1 MRGRVVSLTER
12 WGSDPLWC
20 EEYGYGIGS
29 PGGIYLLKYRSSGVL
44 EFGERRQDFL
54 HQLYW
59 APGGVLTARHGVS
72 VRFVGEGEA
81 FWAHRAVSHEV
92 RVTGGDLVYRVCLR
106 EVPPALAGLRAGA
119 VSVDPEAGRLLR
131 AIARPGYEERRALE
145 ARGRILA
152 GLGLFVEEVPGRPVT
167 GAGLAATVARA
178 LAHDPGDD
186 TRLDEWA
193 ARLHTSVTT
202 LQRDFRREFG
212 TSYRRYR
219 TQLRLRAARVLLQT
233 EPVTR
238 VARRV
243 GYASP
248 SAFVAA
254 YGKEFGHTPGGR
266 RR

>member
-1 MRGRVVSLTER
+1 MSLTER
-12 WGSDPLWC
+12 YGSDPLWC

-29 PGGIYLLKYRSSGVL
+29 PGGIYVLKYRSAGVL

-59 APGGVLTARHGVS
+59 APGGVLTARHGLS
-72 VRFVGEGEA
+72 VGFVGDGEA
-81 FWAHRAVSHEV
+81 FWAQRAVSHEV

-106 EVPPALAGLRAGA
+106 EAPPALVGLRAGA
-119 VSVDPEAGRLLR
+119 VAVDAEAGRLLR
-131 AIARPGYEERRALE
+131 AIARPGHDEERALRAR
-145 ARGRILA
+145 ARILA
-152 GLGLFVEEVPGRPVT
+152 GLGASSARDLPGHHPS

-186 TRLDEWA
+186 TPLAEWA
-193 ARLHTSVTT
+193 RRLHTSVTT

-219 TQLRLRAARVLLQT
+219 TQVRLRAARVLLQT

-243 GYASP
+243 GYASA

-266 RR
+266 RRR

>member
-1 MRGRVVSLTER
+1 MSLTER
-12 WGSDPLWC
+12 FGGDPLWC
-20 EEYGYGIGS
+20 EEYGYGIGT
-29 PGGIYLLKYRSSGVL
+29 PGGIYLLKYRSAGVL

-59 APGGVLTARHGVS
+59 APGGVLTARHGLS

-81 FWAHRAVSHEV
+81 FWVHRAVSHEV

-119 VSVDPEAGRLLR
+119 VAVDAEAGRLLR
-131 AIARPGYEERRALE
+131 TIARPGHDERRALE
-145 ARGRILA
+145 ARARILA
-152 GLGLFVEEVPGRPVT
+152 GLGSSARELPGHHQV

-186 TRLDEWA
+186 TRLEEWA

-219 TQLRLRAARVLLQT
+219 AQLRLRAARVLLET
-233 EPVTR
+233 EPVAR

-254 YGKEFGHTPGGR
+254 YGKEFGHTPGR
-266 RR
+266 RRRR